1 MHSLLNDSP
10 LVASA
15 KASIV
20 SALAG
25 ARCKLR
31 SRFVAL
37 LACMMCVCVLG
48 LSFIWEPRLTR
59 EMTASQVRNLDQNVE
74 ILSDALIPFLLQ
86 NQIGAVF
93 ETLSSMQGRYQNWET
108 VVLTTP
114 DGAQLYPLSAVVPV
128 AKPDIIQTSRAI
140 LFEGKQL
147 AALSVRVDISDDLGQ
162 IRRQVRY
169 LTVLIAVFFLG
180 ALLVVGVLL
189 ERWVVKRAALLASAA
204 QQLARGN
211 YEAKMPPSSNDEIGD
226 LTNSFS
232 TMRATIKENEQNL
245 IASRDE
251 AQAAA
256 EAKSRFLATMSHEI
270 RTPLNGVI
278 PIAELLLEQDLPKEQ
293 AQLIETI
300 QESGKALKSIID
312 DILDITKMDE
322 GKFVLHRDEFSLN
335 SLVQSVIGI
344 FRVSA
349 QNKGISLD
357 FSVPETCPK
366 MVMGDAN
373 RLRQVLINLVGNA
386 IKFTSE
392 GGVTLRVTAL
402 AVATPRTCTVCFE
415 VSDTGIGIS
424 EQDQTHVFERFVQVD
439 NRSNRE
445 YQGTGLGLSICN
457 MLVAEMGGKLS
468 VDSREGEGSRFYFSL
483 PFNTVEVEGEIQ
495 ADLELDPKVASS
507 HHHTPAKP
515 SSVLVVDDS
524 KTNLKI
530 AKVILRS
537 LKHRV
542 TTAESGEIAID
553 LIQEKQFDLVLMDV
567 NMPGIDGLETTR
579 RIRKRAPHMSH
590 PPIIGLSASAFA
602 DDIEN
607 CLEAG
612 MNGFLAKPLSKAELA
627 TTLSEHLAHACS
639 V

>member
-1 MHSLLNDSP
+1 MRSLLSDPP
-10 LVASA
+10 LVAPV
-15 KASIV
+15 KAVIA

-25 ARCKLR
+25 VRFKLR

-37 LACMMCVCVLG
+37 LASMMFVCVLG

-59 EMTASQVRNLDQNVE
+59 EMTVSQIRNLDQNVE

-93 ETLSSMQGRYQNWET
+93 ETLSSMQSRYQNWET

-114 DGAQLYPLSAVVPV
+114 EGARLYPLSAVDPE
-128 AKPDIIQTSRAI
+128 AKPDTIQTSRTI
-140 LFEGKQL
+140 SFEGKEL
-147 AALSVRVDISDDLGQ
+147 AVLSVQVNISDDLGQ
-162 IRRQVRY
+162 IRHQVRF
-169 LTVLIAVFFLG
+169 LAILIALFFLW

-189 ERWVVKRAALLASAA
+189 DRWVVKRAALLASAA
-204 QQLARGN
+204 QQLAQGN
-211 YEAKMPPSSNDEIGD
+211 YQAKIPPSSNDEIGD

-232 TMRATIKENEQNL
+232 TMRTTIKENEKNL

-278 PIAELLLEQDLPKEQ
+278 PIAELLLEQDLPKKQ

-322 GKFVLHRDEFSLN
+322 GKFVLHSDEFSLK
-335 SLVQSVIGI
+335 SLAQSVIGI

-357 FSVPETCPK
+357 FSVQDTCPK
-366 MVMGDAN
+366 MVVGDAN
-373 RLRQVLINLVGNA
+373 RLRQILINLVGNA

-392 GGVTLRVTAL
+392 GGVTLRVNGFADL
-402 AVATPRTCTVCFE
+402 TPQTGTICFE

-424 EQDQTHVFERFVQVD
+424 EQDQAQVFERFVQVD

-457 MLVAEMGGKLS
+457 MLVAEMGGELS

-483 PFNTVEVEGEIQ
+483 PFNFVDVESETQ
-495 ADLELDPKVASS
+495 ADLAHGPEATSS
-507 HHHTPAKP
+507 HRQTPAKP

-537 LKHRV
+537 LKHEV
-542 TTAESGEIAID
+542 STAESGEIAID
-553 LIQEKQFDLVLMDV
+553 LMQENQFDLVLMDV

-579 RIRKRAPHMSH
+579 RIRKGSQHMIRT
-590 PPIIGLSASAFA
+590 PVIGLSASAFA
-602 DDIEN
+602 DDIQN
-607 CLEAG
+607 CLDAG
-612 MNGFLAKPLSKAELA
+612 MNGFLAKPLSKSELA
-627 TTLSEHLAHACS
+627 TTLSEHLCHA
-639 V
+639 

>member
-1 MHSLLNDSP
+1 MRSLLSDPP
-10 LVASA
+10 LFTSA
-15 KASIV
+15 KAAVS

-25 ARCKLR
+25 VRFKLR

-37 LACMMCVCVLG
+37 LACMMCICVLG
-48 LSFIWEPRLTR
+48 LSYIWEPRLTR

-93 ETLSSMQGRYQNWET
+93 ETLSSMQRRYKNWET

-114 DGAQLYPLSAVVPV
+114 DGTRLYPLSEADPV
-128 AKPDIIQTSRAI
+128 IKPDIIQTSRTIA
-140 LFEGKQL
+140 FEGKEL
-147 AALSVRVDISDDLGQ
+147 AILAVRVDISDDLGQ

-169 LTVLIAVFFLG
+169 LTILIAVFFLG

-204 QQLARGN
+204 QQLACGN
-211 YEAKMPPSSNDEIGD
+211 YQAKIPPSSNDEIGD

-232 TMRATIKENEQNL
+232 TMRTTIKENEQSL

-278 PIAELLLEQDLPKEQ
+278 PIAELLLEQDLPKDQ

-322 GKFVLHRDEFSLN
+322 GKFVLHNDEFSLH
-335 SLVQSVIGI
+335 SLVQNVVGI
-344 FRVSA
+344 FQVSA
-349 QNKGISLD
+349 RNKAISLD
-357 FSVPETCPK
+357 FSVQETCPK
-366 MVMGDAN
+366 AVMGDAN

-386 IKFTSE
+386 IKFTSN
-392 GGVTLRVTAL
+392 GGVTLRVTSL
-402 AVATPRTCTVCFE
+402 ATASSPDWTLCFE

-424 EQDQTHVFERFVQVD
+424 EQDQALVFERFVQVD

-445 YQGTGLGLSICN
+445 YQGTGLGLSICT

-468 VDSREGEGSRFYFSL
+468 VESREGEGSRFYFSL
-483 PFNTVEVEGEIQ
+483 PFRAVDTERDVNVGCETDMKTAVPRHQ
-495 ADLELDPKVASS
+495 S
-507 HHHTPAKP
+507 PAKP

-537 LKHRV
+537 LKHEV
-542 TTAESGEIAID
+542 TTAESGEIAIN
-553 LIQEKQFDLVLMDV
+553 LMTQEQFDLVLMDV

-579 RIRKRAPHMSH
+579 RIRNGSRQMVQT
-590 PPIIGLSASAFA
+590 PIIGLSASAFSE
-602 DDIEN
+602 DIEN

-612 MNGFLAKPLSKAELA
+612 MNGFLAKPLSKTELIE
-627 TTLSEHLAHACS
+627 TLSEHLAHT
-639 V
+639 

>member
-1 MHSLLNDSP
+1 MRSLLSDPP
-10 LVASA
+10 LVAPIRAALSSA
-15 KASIV
+15 MSGV
-20 SALAG
+20 
-25 ARCKLR
+25 RFKLR

-37 LACMMCVCVLG
+37 LACMMCICVLG

-108 VVLTTP
+108 VVLKAP
-114 DGAQLYPLSAVVPV
+114 DGTRLYPLSAANLV
-128 AKPDIIQTSRAI
+128 AKPDIIQTARTIS
-140 LFEGKQL
+140 FEGKEL
-147 AALSVRVDISDDLGQ
+147 AVLSVRVDISEDLGQ

-189 ERWVVKRAALLASAA
+189 DRWVVKRASLLASAA
-204 QQLARGN
+204 RQLARGN
-211 YEAKMPPSSNDEIGD
+211 YQAKIPPSSKDEIGD

-232 TMRATIKENEQNL
+232 TMRTTIKENEQSL

-278 PIAELLLEQDLPKEQ
+278 PIAELLLEQELPKDQ

-322 GKFVLHRDEFSLN
+322 GKFVLHSDEFSIS
-335 SLVQSVIGI
+335 SLVQNVVGI
-344 FRVSA
+344 FKVAA

-357 FSVPETCPK
+357 FLVQETCPK
-366 MVMGDAN
+366 TVIGDAN

-392 GGVTLRVTAL
+392 GGVTLRATAIYG
-402 AVATPRTCTVCFE
+402 AKSPKCFICFE

-424 EQDQTHVFERFVQVD
+424 QQDQAHVFERFVQVD

-457 MLVAEMGGKLS
+457 MLVAEMGGELS
-468 VDSREGEGSRFYFSL
+468 VDSYEGEGSRFYFSL
-483 PFNTVEVEGEIQ
+483 PYSTVDVEMEIKSDLD
-495 ADLELDPKVASS
+495 ADQKAISA
-507 HHHTPAKP
+507 HHQPHAKP

-537 LKHRV
+537 LEHTV
-542 TTAESGEIAID
+542 TTAESGEIAIN
-553 LIQEKQFDLVLMDV
+553 LMREKQFDLVLMDV

-579 RIRKRAPHMSH
+579 RIRGGSQQMIQT
-590 PPIIGLSASAFA
+590 PIIGLSASAFSE
-602 DDIEN
+602 DIEN

-612 MNGFLAKPLSKAELA
+612 MNGFLAKPLSKTDLA
-627 TTLSEHLAHACS
+627 ATLSGHLAQPCK

>member
-1 MHSLLNDSP
+1 MRSLLSDPP
-10 LVASA
+10 LITSA
-15 KASIV
+15 KAAIS

-25 ARCKLR
+25 VRFKLR

-37 LACMMCVCVLG
+37 LACMMCICVLG
-48 LSFIWEPRLTR
+48 LSYIWEPRLTR

-93 ETLSSMQGRYQNWET
+93 ETLSSMQKRYGNWET

-114 DGAQLYPLSAVVPV
+114 DGTRLYPLSEAAPVV
-128 AKPDIIQTSRAI
+128 KPDIIQTSRTIA
-140 LFEGKQL
+140 FEGKEL
-147 AALSVRVDISDDLGQ
+147 AVLSVRVDISDDLGQ

-169 LTVLIAVFFLG
+169 LTILIAVFFLG

-211 YEAKMPPSSNDEIGD
+211 YQAKIPPSSNDEIGD

-232 TMRATIKENEQNL
+232 TMRATIKENEQSL

-278 PIAELLLEQDLPKEQ
+278 PIAELLLEQDLPKDQ

-322 GKFVLHRDEFSLN
+322 GKFVLHNDEFSVR
-335 SLVQSVIGI
+335 SLVQNVVGI
-344 FRVSA
+344 FQVSA
-349 QNKGISLD
+349 QNKAISLD
-357 FSVPETCPK
+357 FSVHETCPK
-366 MVMGDAN
+366 TVMGDAN

-386 IKFTSE
+386 IKFTSD
-392 GGVTLRVTAL
+392 GGVTLRVTS
-402 AVATPRTCTVCFE
+402 VASTSPPNCTICFE

-424 EQDQTHVFERFVQVD
+424 EQDQALVFERFVQVD

-457 MLVAEMGGKLS
+457 MLVAEMGGALS

-483 PFNTVEVEGEIQ
+483 PFRPVDTEREFNVGCAT
-495 ADLELDPKVASS
+495 DLKSPAPRQQS
-507 HHHTPAKP
+507 HAKP

-537 LKHRV
+537 LEHEV
-542 TTAESGEIAID
+542 TTAESGEIAIN
-553 LIQEKQFDLVLMDV
+553 LMTQEQFDLVLMDV

-579 RIRKRAPHMSH
+579 RIRNGSRQMVHT
-590 PPIIGLSASAFA
+590 PIIGLSASAFTE
-602 DDIEN
+602 DIEN

-612 MNGFLAKPLSKAELA
+612 MNGFLAKPLSKTDLVA
-627 TTLSEHLAHACS
+627 TLSEHLTHT
-639 V
+639 

>member
-1 MHSLLNDSP
+1 MSSLLSDPP

-15 KASIV
+15 KAAFD

-25 ARCKLR
+25 VRFKLR

-37 LACMMCVCVLG
+37 LACMMCICVLG

-59 EMTASQVRNLDQNVE
+59 EMTVSQVRNLDQNVE

-108 VVLTTP
+108 VILTTP
-114 DGAQLYPLSAVVPV
+114 DGTRLYPLSKADPV
-128 AKPDIIQTSRAI
+128 AKPDIIQTSRSI
-140 LFEGKQL
+140 SFEGKEL
-147 AALSVRVDISDDLGQ
+147 AVLSVRVDISDDLGQ

-169 LTVLIAVFFLG
+169 LTILIAVFFLG
-180 ALLVVGVLL
+180 ALVVVGVLL
-189 ERWVVKRAALLASAA
+189 EHWVVKRAALLASAA

-211 YEAKMPPSSNDEIGD
+211 YQAKIPPSSNDEIGD

-232 TMRATIKENEQNL
+232 TMRTTIKENEQSL

-278 PIAELLLEQDLPKEQ
+278 PIAELLLEQELPKDQ
-293 AQLIETI
+293 SQLIETI

-322 GKFVLHRDEFSLN
+322 GKFVLHNDEFSIR
-335 SLVQSVIGI
+335 SLVQNVVGI
-344 FRVSA
+344 FQVA
-349 QNKGISLD
+349 AKNKEISLD
-357 FSVPETCPK
+357 FSVQEICPK
-366 MVMGDAN
+366 IVMGDAN

-392 GGVTLRVTAL
+392 GGVTVRVT
-402 AVATPRTCTVCFE
+402 TPARSNAPNCTICFE
-415 VSDTGIGIS
+415 VSDSGIGIS
-424 EQDQTHVFERFVQVD
+424 EQDQAQVFERFVQVD

-457 MLVAEMGGKLS
+457 MLVAEMGGELS
-468 VDSREGEGSRFYFSL
+468 VDSCEGEGSRFYFSL
-483 PFNTVEVEGEIQ
+483 PFNSVEVERE
-495 ADLELDPKVASS
+495 PKAEREPDQKTHSS
-507 HHHTPAKP
+507 RHQPRAMP
-515 SSVLVVDDS
+515 SSILVVDDS

-537 LKHRV
+537 LEHDV
-542 TTAESGEIAID
+542 TTAESGESAIN
-553 LIQEKQFDLVLMDV
+553 LLKKEHFDLVLMDV

-579 RIRKRAPHMSH
+579 RIRNGSQKMLHT
-590 PPIIGLSASAFA
+590 PIIGLSASAFSE
-602 DDIEN
+602 DIEN

-612 MNGFLAKPLSKAELA
+612 MNGFLAKPLSKTDLVE
-627 TTLSEHLAHACS
+627 TLSEHLTQICRA
-639 V
+639 

>member
-1 MHSLLNDSP
+1 MSSLLSDP
-10 LVASA
+10 LLVSSA
-15 KASIV
+15 KAAGT

-25 ARCKLR
+25 MRFKLR

-37 LACMMCVCVLG
+37 LACMMCICVLG
-48 LSFIWEPRLTR
+48 LSGFWEPRLTR
-59 EMTASQVRNLDQNVE
+59 EMTASQIRNLDQNVE

-93 ETLSSMQGRYQNWET
+93 ETLSSMQSRYGNWET
-108 VVLTTP
+108 VILKTP
-114 DGAQLYPLSAVVPV
+114 DGTRLYPLSAATPMV
-128 AKPDIIQTSRAI
+128 KPDVIQTSRTI
-140 LFEGKQL
+140 SFDGKEL
-147 AALSVRVDISDDLGQ
+147 AVLSVRVDISTDLEQ

-169 LTVLIAVFFLG
+169 LTILIAVFFLG

-189 ERWVVKRAALLASAA
+189 EHWVVKRASLLASAA
-204 QQLARGN
+204 RQLALGN
-211 YEAKMPPSSNDEIGD
+211 YQAKLPPSSKDEIGD

-232 TMRATIKENEQNL
+232 TMRATIKENEQSL

-278 PIAELLLEQDLPKEQ
+278 PIAELLLEQELPKEQ
-293 AQLIETI
+293 TQLIGTI

-322 GKFVLHRDEFSLN
+322 GKFVLHSDEFSIN
-335 SLVQSVIGI
+335 SLVQNVAGI
-344 FRVSA
+344 FQVSA
-349 QNKGISLD
+349 QKKGISLE
-357 FSVPETCPK
+357 FSVQETCPQT
-366 MVMGDAN
+366 VIGDVN

-392 GGVTLRVTAL
+392 GGVAIRVSVIAEAKSQNSTIY
-402 AVATPRTCTVCFE
+402 FE
-415 VSDTGIGIS
+415 VADTGIGIS
-424 EQDQTHVFERFVQVD
+424 KQDQVQVFERFVQVD

-457 MLVAEMGGKLS
+457 MLVSAMGGELS
-468 VDSREGEGSRFYFSL
+468 VDSNEGEGSRFYFSL
-483 PFNTVEVEGEIQ
+483 PFDVVDVDEGEKE
-495 ADLELDPKVASS
+495 DLDLDQKPVSRP
-507 HHHTPAKP
+507 HQQPVKP
-515 SSVLVVDDS
+515 SHILVVDDS

-537 LKHRV
+537 LKHRA
-542 TTAESGEIAID
+542 TTAESGEIAINLMQD
-553 LIQEKQFDLVLMDV
+553 QRFDLVLMDV

-579 RIRKRAPHMSH
+579 RIRNGSQQMIQT
-590 PPIIGLSASAFA
+590 PIIGLSASAFA
-602 DDIEN
+602 EDIES

-612 MNGFLAKPLSKAELA
+612 MNGFLAKPLSKNELVEK
-627 TTLSEHLAHACS
+627 LSNHLAQDCGA
-639 V
+639 

>member
-1 MHSLLNDSP
+1 MRSLLSDPP
-10 LVASA
+10 LITSA
-15 KASIV
+15 KAAIS

-25 ARCKLR
+25 VRFKLR

-37 LACMMCVCVLG
+37 LACMMCICVLG
-48 LSFIWEPRLTR
+48 LSYIWEPRLTR

-93 ETLSSMQGRYQNWET
+93 ETLSSMQKRYGNWET

-114 DGAQLYPLSAVVPV
+114 DGTRLYPLSEAAPVV
-128 AKPDIIQTSRAI
+128 KPDIIQTSRTIA
-140 LFEGKQL
+140 FEGKEL
-147 AALSVRVDISDDLGQ
+147 AVLSVRVDISDDLGQ

-169 LTVLIAVFFLG
+169 LTILIAVFFLG

-211 YEAKMPPSSNDEIGD
+211 YQAKIPPSSNDEIGD

-232 TMRATIKENEQNL
+232 TMRATIKENEQSL

-278 PIAELLLEQDLPKEQ
+278 PIAELLLEQDLPKDQ

-322 GKFVLHRDEFSLN
+322 GKFVLHNDEFSVR
-335 SLVQSVIGI
+335 SLVQNVVGI
-344 FRVSA
+344 FQVSA
-349 QNKGISLD
+349 QNKAISLD
-357 FSVPETCPK
+357 FSVHETCPK
-366 MVMGDAN
+366 TVMGDAN

-386 IKFTSE
+386 IKFTSD
-392 GGVTLRVTAL
+392 GGVTLRVTS
-402 AVATPRTCTVCFE
+402 VASASPPNCTICFE

-424 EQDQTHVFERFVQVD
+424 EQDQALVFERFVQVD

-457 MLVAEMGGKLS
+457 MLVAEMGGALS

-483 PFNTVEVEGEIQ
+483 PFRPVDTERDVNVGCAT
-495 ADLELDPKVASS
+495 DLKSPAPRQQS
-507 HHHTPAKP
+507 HAKP

-537 LKHRV
+537 LEHEV
-542 TTAESGEIAID
+542 TTAESGEIAIN
-553 LIQEKQFDLVLMDV
+553 LMTQEQFDLVLMDV

-579 RIRKRAPHMSH
+579 RIRNGSRQMVHT
-590 PPIIGLSASAFA
+590 PIIGLSASAFTE
-602 DDIEN
+602 DIEN

-612 MNGFLAKPLSKAELA
+612 MNGFLAKPLSKTDLVA
-627 TTLSEHLAHACS
+627 TLSEHLTHT
-639 V
+639 

>member
-1 MHSLLNDSP
+1 MRSLLSDPP
-10 LVASA
+10 LLASA
-15 KASIV
+15 KAATT
-20 SALAG
+20 SALA
-25 ARCKLR
+25 RVRFKLR

-37 LACMMCVCVLG
+37 LACMMCICVLG
-48 LSFIWEPRLTR
+48 LSYIWEPRLTR
-59 EMTASQVRNLDQNVE
+59 EMTVSQVRNLDQNVE

-108 VVLTTP
+108 VILTTP
-114 DGAQLYPLSAVVPV
+114 DGTRLYPLSKADPV
-128 AKPDIIQTSRAI
+128 AKPDIIQTSRVI
-140 LFEGKQL
+140 TFEGKEL
-147 AALSVRVDISDDLGQ
+147 AVLSVRVDISDDLGQ

-169 LTVLIAVFFLG
+169 LTILIAVFFLG
-180 ALLVVGVLL
+180 ALVVVGVLL
-189 ERWVVKRAALLASAA
+189 EHWVVKRAALLASAA
-204 QQLARGN
+204 QQLAQGN
-211 YEAKMPPSSNDEIGD
+211 YQAKIPPSSNDEIGD

-232 TMRATIKENEQNL
+232 TMRTTIKENEQSL

-278 PIAELLLEQDLPKEQ
+278 PIAELLLEQELPKEQ

-322 GKFVLHRDEFSLN
+322 GKFVLHSDEFSIY
-335 SLVQSVIGI
+335 SLVQNVVGI
-344 FRVSA
+344 FQVAA

-366 MVMGDAN
+366 TVIGDAN

-392 GGVTLRVTAL
+392 GGVTLSVS
-402 AVATPRTCTVCFE
+402 AVADTKSPNCTICFE
-415 VSDTGIGIS
+415 ASDTGIGIS
-424 EQDQTHVFERFVQVD
+424 EQDQAHVFERFVQVD

-457 MLVAEMGGKLS
+457 MLVAEMGGALS

-483 PFNTVEVEGEIQ
+483 PFKPVEVDRESK
-495 ADLELDPKVASS
+495 ANLETDQKVVS
-507 HHHTPAKP
+507 HLHRPPTKP
-515 SSVLVVDDS
+515 SHVLVVDDS

-537 LKHRV
+537 LAHEV
-542 TTAESGEIAID
+542 TTAESGKSAIN
-553 LIQEKQFDLVLMDV
+553 LMREERFDLVLMDV

-579 RIRKRAPHMSH
+579 RIRDGSKQMIQT
-590 PPIIGLSASAFA
+590 PIIGLSASAFSE
-602 DDIEN
+602 DIEN

-612 MNGFLAKPLSKAELA
+612 MNGFLAKPLSKIDLVE
-627 TTLSEHLAHACS
+627 TLSEHLTQTCRA
-639 V
+639 

>member
-1 MHSLLNDSP
+1 MRSLLSEP
-10 LVASA
+10 SLV
-15 KASIV
+15 V
-20 SALAG
+20 SARASLRSAIAG
-25 ARCKLR
+25 VRFKLR

-37 LACMMCVCVLG
+37 LACMMCICVLG

-59 EMTASQVRNLDQNVE
+59 EMTVSQVRNLDQNVE

-93 ETLSSMQGRYQNWET
+93 ETLSSMQRRYQNWET
-108 VVLTTP
+108 VVLATP
-114 DGAQLYPLSAVVPV
+114 DGTRLYPLSATNPV
-128 AKPDIIQTSRAI
+128 AKPDIIQTARTIS
-140 LFEGKQL
+140 FEGKEL
-147 AALSVRVDISDDLGQ
+147 AVLSVRVDISDDLGQ

-169 LTVLIAVFFLG
+169 LTILIAVFFLG

-189 ERWVVKRAALLASAA
+189 DRWVVKRASLLASAA
-204 QQLARGN
+204 QQLAQGN
-211 YEAKMPPSSNDEIGD
+211 YEAMIPPSSKDEIGD

-232 TMRATIKENEQNL
+232 TMRTTIKENEQSL

-278 PIAELLLEQDLPKEQ
+278 PIAELLLEQDLPKDQ

-322 GKFVLHRDEFSLN
+322 GKFVLHNDEFSIS
-335 SLVQSVIGI
+335 SLVQNVVGI
-344 FRVSA
+344 FQVAA

-357 FSVPETCPK
+357 FSIQEACSKSVL
-366 MVMGDAN
+366 GDAN

-392 GGVTLRVTAL
+392 GGVTLRATL
-402 AVATPRTCTVCFE
+402 MSNATPPNCTICFE
-415 VSDTGIGIS
+415 VLDTGIGIS
-424 EQDQTHVFERFVQVD
+424 EQDQLHVFDRFVQVD

-445 YQGTGLGLSICN
+445 YQGTGLGLSICK
-457 MLVAEMGGKLS
+457 MLVAEMGGALS
-468 VDSREGEGSRFYFSL
+468 IESREGAGSRFYFSL
-483 PFNTVEVEGEIQ
+483 PFNPVDAEESVKKDIGTDQKAVSGRHAQ
-495 ADLELDPKVASS
+495 
-507 HHHTPAKP
+507 HTKP
-515 SSVLVVDDS
+515 SCVLVVDDS

-537 LKHRV
+537 LEHKV
-542 TTAESGEIAID
+542 TTAESGEIAIK
-553 LIQEKQFDLVLMDV
+553 LMREKQFDLVLMDV

-579 RIRKRAPHMSH
+579 RIRNGSPQMIQT
-590 PPIIGLSASAFA
+590 PIIGLSASAFSE
-602 DDIEN
+602 DIDN

-612 MNGFLAKPLSKAELA
+612 MNGFLAKPLSKTDLVA
-627 TTLSEHLAHACS
+627 TLSGHLAGSCEA
-639 V
+639 

>member
-1 MHSLLNDSP
+1 MRSLFSDPP
-10 LVASA
+10 LVAPV
-15 KASIV
+15 KAVIA

-25 ARCKLR
+25 VRFKLR

-59 EMTASQVRNLDQNVE
+59 EMTASQIRNLDQNVE

-93 ETLSSMQGRYQNWET
+93 ETLSSMQSRYQNWET

-114 DGAQLYPLSAVVPV
+114 EGAQLYPLSAVDPE

-140 LFEGKQL
+140 SFEGKEL
-147 AALSVRVDISDDLGQ
+147 AALSVQVNISDDLGQ
-162 IRRQVRY
+162 IRHQVRF
-169 LTVLIAVFFLG
+169 LAILIALFFLW

-189 ERWVVKRAALLASAA
+189 DRWVVKRAALLASAA
-204 QQLARGN
+204 QQLAQGN
-211 YEAKMPPSSNDEIGD
+211 YQAKIPPSSNDEIGD

-232 TMRATIKENEQNL
+232 TMRTTIKENEKNL

-300 QESGKALKSIID
+300 QESGKALKSIIH

-322 GKFVLHRDEFSLN
+322 GKFVLHSDEFSLN
-335 SLVQSVIGI
+335 SLAQSVIGI

-357 FSVPETCPK
+357 FSVQDTCPK
-366 MVMGDAN
+366 MVVGDAN

-392 GGVTLRVTAL
+392 GGVTLRVNGFADLPPQTG
-402 AVATPRTCTVCFE
+402 TICFE

-424 EQDQTHVFERFVQVD
+424 EQDQAQVFERFVQVD

-457 MLVAEMGGKLS
+457 MLVAEMGGELS

-483 PFNTVEVEGEIQ
+483 PFNFVDVESETQ
-495 ADLELDPKVASS
+495 ADLAHGPEATSS
-507 HHHTPAKP
+507 HRQTPAKP

-537 LKHRV
+537 LKHEV
-542 TTAESGEIAID
+542 STAESGEIAID
-553 LIQEKQFDLVLMDV
+553 LMQENQFDLVLMDV

-579 RIRKRAPHMSH
+579 RIRKGSQHMIQT
-590 PPIIGLSASAFA
+590 PVIGLSASAFA
-602 DDIEN
+602 DDIQN
-607 CLEAG
+607 CLDAG

-627 TTLSEHLAHACS
+627 TTLSEHLGHA
-639 V
+639 

>member
-1 MHSLLNDSP
+1 MRSLLSDPP
-10 LVASA
+10 LLTSA
-15 KASIV
+15 KAAIS

-25 ARCKLR
+25 VRFKLR

-37 LACMMCVCVLG
+37 LASMMCICVLG
-48 LSFIWEPRLTR
+48 LSYIWEPRLTR

-93 ETLSSMQGRYQNWET
+93 ETLSSMQRRYGNWET

-114 DGAQLYPLSAVVPV
+114 DGTRLYPLSEADPVV
-128 AKPDIIQTSRAI
+128 KPDIIQTSRTIA
-140 LFEGKQL
+140 FEGKEL
-147 AALSVRVDISDDLGQ
+147 AVLSVRVDISDDLGQ

-189 ERWVVKRAALLASAA
+189 ERWIVKRAALLASAA

-211 YEAKMPPSSNDEIGD
+211 YQAKIPPSSNDEIGD

-232 TMRATIKENEQNL
+232 TMRATIKENEQSL

-278 PIAELLLEQDLPKEQ
+278 PIAELLLEQKLPKEQ

-300 QESGKALKSIID
+300 QESGKALKAIID

-322 GKFVLHRDEFSLN
+322 GKFVLHNDEISVGSLAQN
-335 SLVQSVIGI
+335 VVGI
-344 FRVSA
+344 FHVAA

-357 FSVPETCPK
+357 LSVDAACPK
-366 MVMGDAN
+366 AVMGDAN
-373 RLRQVLINLVGNA
+373 RLRQILINLVGNA
-386 IKFTSE
+386 IKFTAE
-392 GGVTLRVTAL
+392 GGVTLSVTTAAKTSPL
-402 AVATPRTCTVCFE
+402 NCSICFE

-424 EQDQTHVFERFVQVD
+424 EQDQTQVFERFVQVD

-445 YQGTGLGLSICN
+445 FQGTGLGLSICN
-457 MLVAEMGGKLS
+457 MLVAEMGGELS

-483 PFNTVEVEGEIQ
+483 PFDTVDIECETQ
-495 ADLELDPKVASS
+495 ADVERAREVGSS
-507 HHHTPAKP
+507 QHQISAKP

-537 LKHRV
+537 LNHQV

-553 LIQEKQFDLVLMDV
+553 LMQIKQFDLVLMDV

-579 RIRKRAPHMSH
+579 RIRKGPLQMVQT
-590 PPIIGLSASAFA
+590 PIIGLSASAFA
-602 DDIEN
+602 EDIEK
-607 CLEAG
+607 CLDAG
-612 MNGFLAKPLSKAELA
+612 MNGFLAKPLSKTDLA
-627 TTLSEHLAHACS
+627 ATLSKHLAQACH

>member
-1 MHSLLNDSP
+1 MRSLLSDPP
-10 LVASA
+10 LITSA
-15 KASIV
+15 KAAIS

-25 ARCKLR
+25 VRFKLR

-37 LACMMCVCVLG
+37 LACMMCICVLG
-48 LSFIWEPRLTR
+48 LSYIWEPRLTR

-93 ETLSSMQGRYQNWET
+93 ETLSSMQKRYGNWET

-114 DGAQLYPLSAVVPV
+114 VGTRLYPLSEAAPVV
-128 AKPDIIQTSRAI
+128 KPDIIQTSRTIA
-140 LFEGKQL
+140 FEGKEL
-147 AALSVRVDISDDLGQ
+147 AVLSVRVDISDDLGQ

-169 LTVLIAVFFLG
+169 LTILIAVFFLG

-211 YEAKMPPSSNDEIGD
+211 YQAKIPPSSNDEIGD

-232 TMRATIKENEQNL
+232 TMRATIKENEQSL

-278 PIAELLLEQDLPKEQ
+278 PIAELLLEQDLPKDQ

-322 GKFVLHRDEFSLN
+322 GKFVLHNDEFSVR
-335 SLVQSVIGI
+335 SLVQNVVGI
-344 FRVSA
+344 FQVSA
-349 QNKGISLD
+349 QNKAISLD
-357 FSVPETCPK
+357 FSVHETCPK
-366 MVMGDAN
+366 TVMGDAN

-386 IKFTSE
+386 IKFTSD
-392 GGVTLRVTAL
+392 GGVTLRVTS
-402 AVATPRTCTVCFE
+402 VASASPPNCTICFE

-424 EQDQTHVFERFVQVD
+424 EQDQALVFERFVQVD

-457 MLVAEMGGKLS
+457 MLVAEMGGALS

-483 PFNTVEVEGEIQ
+483 PFRPVDTERDVNVGCAT
-495 ADLELDPKVASS
+495 DLKSPAPRQQS
-507 HHHTPAKP
+507 HAKP

-537 LKHRV
+537 LEHEV
-542 TTAESGEIAID
+542 TTAESGEIAIN
-553 LIQEKQFDLVLMDV
+553 LMTQEQFDLVLMDV

-579 RIRKRAPHMSH
+579 RIRNGSRQMVHT
-590 PPIIGLSASAFA
+590 PIIGLSASAFTE
-602 DDIEN
+602 DIEN

-612 MNGFLAKPLSKAELA
+612 MNGFLAKPLSKTDLVA
-627 TTLSEHLAHACS
+627 TLSEHLTHT
-639 V
+639 